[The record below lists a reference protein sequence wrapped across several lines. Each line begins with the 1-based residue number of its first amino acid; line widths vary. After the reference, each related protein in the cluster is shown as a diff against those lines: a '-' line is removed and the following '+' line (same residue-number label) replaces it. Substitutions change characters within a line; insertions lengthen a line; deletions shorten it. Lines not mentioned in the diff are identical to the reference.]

1 MEIKKTPV
9 QIPLTWLHVWLLF
22 AGIYGFAAGFLE
34 LTGREALYFCA
45 ISLLLLIPAAASWIL
60 IRKTKALWQFLL
72 GGIAVCAVTYLA
84 AKFFCSLFSVQA
96 AAVIEAAAAANDGKN
111 KFDNGI
117 SPAFLESLS
126 GVMTGLMAAVIFL
139 IRGYVRIRKGQL
151 KKAAQE
157 LPAWGNILMSH
168 FSCMRGGL
176 QMIDGFSFK
185 DVYGIGDL
193 LQIMQCLRSEGG
205 CPWDREQTHESIKK
219 NLIEETYE
227 VIEAINQQDK
237 ALLCEELGDVLMQV
251 VFHAQMEAEE
261 GSFTFENVADG
272 VCKKLI
278 ERHPHVFG
286 EVEVTGSEEV
296 LRNWDDIKKR
306 SKGQTRGCLCGTNN
320 PQPIS
325 FHKKNPL
332 FSS

>member
-1 MEIKKTPV
+1 
-9 QIPLTWLHVWLLF
+9 
-22 AGIYGFAAGFLE
+22 
-34 LTGREALYFCA
+34 
-45 ISLLLLIPAAASWIL
+45 
-60 IRKTKALWQFLL
+60 
-72 GGIAVCAVTYLA
+72 
-84 AKFFCSLFSVQA
+84 
-96 AAVIEAAAAANDGKN
+96 
-111 KFDNGI
+111 
-117 SPAFLESLS
+117 
-126 GVMTGLMAAVIFL
+126 
-139 IRGYVRIRKGQL
+139 
-151 KKAAQE
+151 
-157 LPAWGNILMSH
+157 
-168 FSCMRGGL
+168 
-176 QMIDGFSFK
+176 MIDGFSFK

-286 EVEVTGSEEV
+286 EVEVTGSRRFCAIGMILKSV
-296 LRNWDDIKKR
+296 PRGKR
-306 SKGQTRGCLCGTNN
+306 ARRKRCSLSRVSCR
-320 PQPIS
+320 P
-325 FHKKNPL
+325 
-332 FSS
+332 

>member
-1 MEIKKTPV
+1 
-9 QIPLTWLHVWLLF
+9 
-22 AGIYGFAAGFLE
+22 
-34 LTGREALYFCA
+34 
-45 ISLLLLIPAAASWIL
+45 
-60 IRKTKALWQFLL
+60 
-72 GGIAVCAVTYLA
+72 
-84 AKFFCSLFSVQA
+84 
-96 AAVIEAAAAANDGKN
+96 
-111 KFDNGI
+111 
-117 SPAFLESLS
+117 
-126 GVMTGLMAAVIFL
+126 
-139 IRGYVRIRKGQL
+139 
-151 KKAAQE
+151 
-157 LPAWGNILMSH
+157 
-168 FSCMRGGL
+168 
-176 QMIDGFSFK
+176 MIDGFSFK

-306 SKGQTRGCLCGTNN
+306 SKGQTSQTETMLSVPRELPALMRAEKVQKRAADVGFDWESAQAAFYKIGEEAEELSRAVENASGVEEEAGDLLFAGARLAADEQGLAHGSKGVDLGVLRAHGTAQAVKAVGEKILALAFVQR
-320 PQPIS
+320 PQPRAAGMQRDAGGHAVNRYRCTLFIS
-325 FHKKNPL
+325 STCAVML
-332 FSS
+332 YSWLRVGVIEL